1 MSEIAEM
8 SRNGDGNVRN
18 KRSTIIEN
26 GSVTEERVND
36 AIIRFIIDD
45 LQPFNRSE
53 SKSFRNLLAGNLL
66 LKSFLM
72 C

>member
-1 MSEIAEM
+1 MSQK
-8 SRNGDGNVRN
+8 RGGNVRN
-18 KRSTIIEN
+18 KRYMTMEN
-26 GSVTEERVND
+26 GCVSEERVND

-66 LKSFLM
+66 LK
-72 C
+72 